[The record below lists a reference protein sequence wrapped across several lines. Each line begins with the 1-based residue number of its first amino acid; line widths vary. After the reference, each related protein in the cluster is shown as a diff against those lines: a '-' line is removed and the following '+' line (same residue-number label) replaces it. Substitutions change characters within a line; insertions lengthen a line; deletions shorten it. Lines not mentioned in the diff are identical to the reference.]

1 MTPVTPMFVLL
12 KLQSVATVW
21 FTGNLCSYTAV
32 SLAAVSGGELND
44 MFFFF
49 VCFVVVVVVA
59 RFFFRKMQGL
69 EKLLNCLRIRLILLV
84 FCYVDH

>member
-1 MTPVTPMFVLL
+1 MMTPVTQMFVPL

-44 MFFFF
+44 TFFFSSF
-49 VCFVVVVVVA
+49 VLLLLLLLG
-59 RFFFRKMQGL
+59 FF
-69 EKLLNCLRIRLILLV
+69 
-84 FCYVDH
+84 

>member
-1 MTPVTPMFVLL
+1 MMTPVTPMFVLL

-49 VCFVVVVVVA
+49 VCFVLVVVVA
-59 RFFFRKMQGL
+59 RQGL
-69 EKLLNCLRIRLILLV
+69 EKIVNCLRIRLIFLV